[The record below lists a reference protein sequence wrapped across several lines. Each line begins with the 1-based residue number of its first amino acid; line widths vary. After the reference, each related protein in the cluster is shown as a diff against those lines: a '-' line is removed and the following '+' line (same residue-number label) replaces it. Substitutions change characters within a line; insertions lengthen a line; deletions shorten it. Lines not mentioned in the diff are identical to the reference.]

1 MFSSTRSLHL
11 VALPALLLA
20 FGCASTSFSPAPE
33 SPAPKSSAPVAEK
46 KDPGEVTIRKA
57 SSATLTP
64 VYFDM
69 DRALLRRDARDALK
83 RYAKW
88 ILDHPE
94 WGVLRID
101 GHCDERGSEEYNLA
115 LGRRRAATVE
125 RYLLDLGVPLSR
137 LTTRTFGEE
146 KPAVAGHDEEAWRYN
161 RRSEF
166 RSEALASAS
175 R

>member
-1 MFSSTRSLHL
+1 MSSSTRSLHL

-20 FGCASTSFSPAPE
+20 LGCASTSASPALGSAAPE
-33 SPAPKSSAPVAEK
+33 SLELAER
-46 KDPGEVTIRKA
+46 KDPGEVTIREA

-64 VYFDM
+64 VYFDK
-69 DRALLRRDARDALK
+69 DRALLRPDARDALK
-83 RYAKW
+83 RYAKS

-94 WGVLRID
+94 WGGLMID
-101 GHCDERGSEEYNLA
+101 GHCDERGSQEYNLA
-115 LGRRRAATVE
+115 LGRRRAAAVE
-125 RYLLDLGVPLSR
+125 RYLLDLGVPPSR

-146 KPAVAGHDEEAWRYN
+146 KPALAGHDEEAWRYN

-166 RSEALASAS
+166 RSEALTSAS

>member
-1 MFSSTRSLHL
+1 MSSTARSLRF
-11 VALPALLLA
+11 VTLPALLLA

-83 RYAKW
+83 RYAKS

-94 WGVLRID
+94 WGGLTID
-101 GHCDERGSEEYNLA
+101 GHCDERGSQEYNLA
-115 LGRRRAATVE
+115 LGRRRAAAVE
-125 RYLLDLGVPLSR
+125 RHLVNLGVPRSR
-137 LTTRTFGEE
+137 LAARSFGEE
-146 KPAVAGHDEEAWRYN
+146 RPVVAGHDEGAWRYN

-166 RSEALASAS
+166 RIEALESAS

>member
-1 MFSSTRSLHL
+1 MSSSTRSLHF

-20 FGCASTSFSPAPE
+20 FGCASTSSSPALGSAAPE
-33 SPAPKSSAPVAEK
+33 SSGPVAQR
-46 KDPGEVTIRKA
+46 KDPGEVTIREA

-64 VYFDM
+64 VYFDK
-69 DRALLRRDARDALK
+69 DRALLRPDARDALK
-83 RYAKW
+83 RYAKS

-94 WGVLRID
+94 WGGLMID
-101 GHCDERGSEEYNLA
+101 GHCDERGSQEYNLA
-115 LGRRRAATVE
+115 LGRRRAAAVE
-125 RYLLDLGVPLSR
+125 RYLLDLGVPPSR

-146 KPAVAGHDEEAWRYN
+146 KPALAGHDEEAWRYN

-166 RSEALASAS
+166 RSEAVVSAS